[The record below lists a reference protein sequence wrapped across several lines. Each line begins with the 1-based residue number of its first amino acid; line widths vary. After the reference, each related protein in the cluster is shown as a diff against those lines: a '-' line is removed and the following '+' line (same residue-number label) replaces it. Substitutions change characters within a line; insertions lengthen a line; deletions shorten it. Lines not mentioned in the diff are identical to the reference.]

1 LKIVLN
7 QTFMFSKLFSE
18 QRNTFLTNS
27 AVNSERIETRKQQQF
42 QFTFNAI
49 VLSCKLENG
58 DDSI

>member
-1 LKIVLN
+1 
-7 QTFMFSKLFSE
+7 MFSKLFSE